1 MLTKIVNYS
10 KLLDSKEKLF
20 KTKLKVDQIYLR
32 KLLRINFNLRCLKK
46 KLQNEDHS
54 LASLL

>member
-1 MLTKIVNYS
+1 MLTKLVNYS

-20 KTKLKVDQIYLR
+20 KTKLKVDQIYR
-32 KLLRINFNLRCLKK
+32 GKLMSINFNLRCLKEK
-46 KLQNEDHS
+46 YQNEDHS